1 MPLAVL
7 SVCCPMEIAL
17 LLSGKVA
24 LVTGAAGSI
33 GQAAAVLFARQG
45 AQVICTD
52 IDDESGERVVASI
65 LAEGGRG
72 RYHHMD
78 VRSPED
84 VKAVVAACTEDPG
97 VIHVLFN
104 NVGRSA
110 KYLFETTPDE
120 VWHDMLEVNLS
131 GAFITSKQVLPLMK
145 AAGAGS
151 IIHHASVDATFGNPS
166 IAAYSAAKGGLIPL
180 THVMAHDLG
189 KYNIRV
195 NCISSGGI
203 GTGRNARQGDR
214 QVSYQSRT
222 SVTPLQRRGRPEEV
236 ASAALFLASDMASF
250 ISGTNLTVD
259 GGRTAITQGTY
270 HGYD

>member
-1 MPLAVL
+1 MSPVVL
-7 SVCCPMEIAL
+7 SALCQAEVGL

-33 GQAAAVLFARQG
+33 GSAAAILFARQG
-45 AQVICTD
+45 ARVICTD
-52 IDDESGERVVASI
+52 IDDDSCARVAQSI
-65 LAEGGRG
+65 QAEGFSAN
-72 RYHHMD
+72 YFHMD
-78 VRSPED
+78 VRSPDE
-84 VKAVVAACTEDPG
+84 VRAVAAACAEDSG

-104 NVGRSA
+104 NVGRSV
-110 KYLFETTPDE
+110 KQPFETTTE
-120 VWHDMLEVNLS
+120 EQWRDMLEVNLS
-131 GAFITSKQVLPLMK
+131 GAFITSRHVLPLMK

-151 IIHHASVDATFGNPS
+151 IIHHASVDATLGNPS
-166 IAAYSAAKGGLIPL
+166 IAAYSAAKGGIIPL

-203 GTGRNARQGDR
+203 ATERNAVQGGR
-214 QVSYQSRT
+214 PTTYQSRT
-222 SVTPLQRRGRPEEV
+222 SVTPLQRRGRPDEV

-250 ISGTNLTVD
+250 ISGANLTVD

>member
-1 MPLAVL
+1 M
-7 SVCCPMEIAL
+7 

-33 GQAAAVLFARQG
+33 GMAAAMLFARHG
-45 AQVICTD
+45 ARVICTD
-52 IDDESGERVVASI
+52 IDDESGARVVESI
-65 LAEGGRG
+65 LAEGCSAS
-72 RYHHMD
+72 YQHMD
-78 VRSPED
+78 VRSPEE
-84 VKAVVAACTEDPG
+84 VKAVVAACAEDPG

-110 KYLFETTPDE
+110 KHPFETTPEE
-120 VWHDMLEVNLS
+120 VWHEMLEVNLS
-131 GAFITSKQVLPLMK
+131 GVFITSKHVLPLMK

-151 IIHHASVDATFGNPS
+151 IINHASVDAMFGNPS

-203 GTGRNARQGDR
+203 GTERNARQGDKP
-214 QVSYQSRT
+214 VSYQSRT

-259 GGRTAITQGTY
+259 GGRTAITHGTY